1 MGAKSLEPRSQFTH
15 PCFLDTFSPGVGV
28 GRVGGFAAG
37 SGEGVTAIS
46 ASIAIMALM
55 GYIAMWPLLGY
66 GFQAVYSGI

>member
-15 PCFLDTFSPGVGV
+15 PCSLDTFSPGVGQPTRLGVGV

-55 GYIAMWPLLGY
+55 GYIAM
-66 GFQAVYSGI
+66 